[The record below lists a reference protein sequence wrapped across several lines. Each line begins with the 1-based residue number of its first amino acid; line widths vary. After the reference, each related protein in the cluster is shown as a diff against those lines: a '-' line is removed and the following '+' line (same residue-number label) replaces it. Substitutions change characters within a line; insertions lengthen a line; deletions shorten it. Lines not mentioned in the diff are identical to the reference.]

1 MYTVFP
7 SKYSE
12 DVNQMKHTSKI
23 IGRIDGGS
31 KPSFWQ
37 IPTNKD
43 IFDQTRYCS
52 DFKLNV

>member
-12 DVNQMKHTSKI
+12 DVNQMKHNSKI
-23 IGRIDGGS
+23 IVRIDGGS

-43 IFDQTRYCS
+43 IFDQTLYCS
-52 DFKLNV
+52 DFELNV